1 MENIL
6 KNNKSPNKDDEFKI
20 YLSIKD
26 IDNIHDEINSMN
38 DNAKKNLDGPSTIK
52 VENDLIVEKQK
63 DHNIINGITLLNTCV
78 TCNNKFRPINSM
90 IDEPSCVLCSNKK

>member
-1 MENIL
+1 M
-6 KNNKSPNKDDEFKI
+6 KTNN
-20 YLSIKD
+20 
-26 IDNIHDEINSMN
+26 
-38 DNAKKNLDGPSTIK
+38 GPSKTIK